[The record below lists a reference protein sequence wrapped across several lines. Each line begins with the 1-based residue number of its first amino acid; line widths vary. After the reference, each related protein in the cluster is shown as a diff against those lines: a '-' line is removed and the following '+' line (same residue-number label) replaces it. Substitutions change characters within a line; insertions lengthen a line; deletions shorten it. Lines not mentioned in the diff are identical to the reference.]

1 MSPKRADDSSQLK
14 VTDMFRPVTQAV
26 AQNRVDAGA
35 KRDRQ
40 LWNEQAAERQQLEE
54 QLAAHQAEKRRMR
67 MRVRRRR
74 AWQRRRAQQQ
84 GAWTWPS
91 PGAWP

>member
-1 MSPKRADDSSQLK
+1 MSPKRADDSGQLK

-26 AQNRVDAGA
+26 AQNRVDAQA

-40 LWNEQAAERQQLEE
+40 LRDEQAAELYQLKE

-67 MRVRRRR
+67 VRRARKNR
-74 AWQRRRAQQQ
+74 TIRKMVSA
-84 GAWTWPS
+84 P
-91 PGAWP
+91 